1 MIYRYALSYWEGWKK
16 SLFRKS
22 LILRG
27 VRQGVG
33 NTRNSTAEVDFVWKH
48 QSKLLSVEVK
58 SGRNVHLRS

>member
-33 NTRNSTAEVDFVWKH
+33 NTHNSTAEVDFVWKH
-48 QSKLLSVEVK
+48 QSKL
-58 SGRNVHLRS
+58 